1 MWLTLDS
8 RDGENSTL
16 THVIT
21 RATVLLGETDV
32 VTYVGSWMNQRHTAL
47 ADRAIMF
54 CHLGLSAS

>member
-1 MWLTLDS
+1 MDN
-8 RDGENSTL
+8 RDWENSML

-32 VTYVGSWMNQRHTAL
+32 VTYVGNWMNQLHTAL

-54 CHLGLSAS
+54 CHLGLNAS

>member
-1 MWLTLDS
+1 M
-8 RDGENSTL
+8 L

-32 VTYVGSWMNQRHTAL
+32 VTYVGNWMNQLHTAL

-54 CHLGLSAS
+54 CHLGLNAS